1 VIRAVRLWA
10 VATLAVPPLGV
21 VAAAQTVPSD
31 RAAMFHAESL
41 RLAGRPWHAAETLL
55 AVAAH
60 DPNPNAVLVV
70 EGAKAELHARR
81 YDRARGLLAGQPWLE
96 DYGEGEALAVLG
108 QAEYRLGQ
116 YAAAAGHFGA
126 ARERASG
133 PRAALLAVRAGLA
146 HEAAGQVDSAREAYA
161 AARAGGLNAIDGWLR
176 VRQAGVT
183 RDSADAL
190 RLLDD
195 VPPPA
200 AREARVARARALVLA
215 GDTARALD
223 ALAQAGKG
231 LEVARLAL
239 AAGDSARARTAL
251 YDLMARAPQSD
262 DAATAVPIAQTV
274 LPPRAPAEHAA
285 LGRALNRRTTAAD
298 ARIEVER
305 AVRGGDSSAATLLF
319 YGEMLTATGRYR
331 DAERA
336 YRAAARDSA
345 LGPLAIYRR
354 ARILVRL
361 DDEGATTALS
371 SFAQT
376 YPADTAAPAALYL
389 LGDLLDGRGDDAGA
403 SRWFGELIARYPTD
417 LRASV
422 TRFRLAARATREGRL
437 DSAAALYQ
445 SEVTGGGPQRT
456 GARFWLG
463 KLALVRGDTAGART
477 LWRALAKE
485 DSLGYYGL
493 RARRETD
500 LAPLA
505 LAPAAPP
512 PPPPP
517 AVAAALARL
526 DTLALAGL
534 DSAAQSEVRTA
545 LARPAQ
551 DLDALLAWSDGLARR
566 GYGSA
571 AVRLGWQASLKAPGD
586 GRVVRA
592 IYPWPNRAAVE
603 AEAAE
608 FGVDPLLFAAIVRQ
622 ESVFD
627 VEALSPAGARGLAQ
641 LTPGTAALTARGLD
655 VTFYPDWIT
664 VPDLNLHLGAAHLA
678 ELLTR
683 FGRLEA
689 AIAAYN
695 AGGSPVRRWLERDG
709 VTDPDQFIEAI
720 PYPETRGYVRSVL
733 RNRELY
739 RALYASSSH

>member
-1 VIRAVRLWA
+1 LIRAVPLWA
-10 VATLAVPPLGV
+10 VVAVLAPPF
-21 VAAAQTVPSD
+21 AAAQTVPPD
-31 RAAMFHAESL
+31 RAATFRAESL
-41 RLAGRPWHAAETLL
+41 RIAGRPWHAAEILL

-60 DPNPNAVLVV
+60 DSNPNAFLVV

-96 DYGEGEALAVLG
+96 DYAGGEALAVLG

-116 YAAAAGHFGA
+116 YAAAASHFSA
-126 ARERASG
+126 AQARAGGG

-146 HEAAGQVDSAREAYA
+146 LEAAGALDSARQAYA
-161 AARAGGLNAIDGWLR
+161 GARAAGLTAIDGWLR

-183 RDSADAL
+183 RDSVEAL
-190 RLLDD
+190 RLLED
-195 VPPPA
+195 VPPAA
-200 AREARVARARALVLA
+200 ARDARLARARALLLA
-215 GDTARALD
+215 GDTVRALD
-223 ALAQAGKG
+223 GFAQAGKG

-239 AAGDSARARTAL
+239 AAGDSARARGAL
-251 YDLMARAPQSD
+251 YELMARAPQSD
-262 DAATAVPIAQTV
+262 DAATAVPIAQMV
-274 LPPRAPAEHAA
+274 LAPRTPAEHAA
-285 LGRALNRRTTAAD
+285 LGRALNRRATTAD

-319 YGEMLTATGRYR
+319 YGEMLTVSGRYR

-345 LGPLAIYRR
+345 VGPLAIYRR

-376 YPADTAAPAALYL
+376 YPADTAAPSALYL

-403 SRWFGELIARYPTD
+403 GRWFAELIARYPAD

-422 TRFRLAARATREGRL
+422 ARFRLAASATREGRL

-445 SEVTGGGPQRT
+445 SEVAGGGPQRT

-463 KLALVRGDTAGART
+463 KLALARGDTAAARAT
-477 LWRALAKE
+477 WRGLARE

-500 LAPLA
+500 LPPLTVAPGA
-505 LAPAAPP
+505 LPASA
-512 PPPPP
+512 PP
-517 AVAAALARL
+517 AVAVALARL

-534 DSAAQSEVRTA
+534 DSAAQAEVRGA

-571 AVRLGWQASLKAPGD
+571 AVRLGWQASLKAPAD

-641 LTPGTAALTARGLD
+641 LLPGTAALTARGLD
-655 VTFYPDWIT
+655 VTFYPEWIT

-678 ELLTR
+678 ELLRR
-683 FGRLEA
+683 FVRLEA
-689 AIAAYN
+689 AVAAYN
-695 AGGSPVRRWLERDG
+695 AGPSPVRRWLERDG

-739 RALYASSSH
+739 RALYPPPNN